1 MINREPLRSTEFDV
15 DLLGDGDIIVEELC
29 RRLGSDW
36 CEEGMPITMN
46 QVLYEEL
53 LTPPASLQDEPCTS
67 EEVSSTN
74 NDNHNLTVSP
84 GANDNGAKES
94 DHVAKEA
101 SEKDNESSIYDAV
114 KIPEESK
121 CENSD
126 VPRPQSD
133 CTERLDTE
141 NQNLEIDANN
151 ISCNGELVNGKFHEV
166 CEASEKFTG
175 VQEKGLQT
183 AHYQN
188 LASLCPG
195 YFK

>member
-1 MINREPLRSTEFDV
+1 MRSTEFDV
-15 DLLGDGDIIVEELC
+15 ELLGDGDIIVEELC

-53 LTPPASLQDEPCTS
+53 LTPPASLQDEPFTS
-67 EEVSSTN
+67 ENVTSTN
-74 NDNHNLTVSP
+74 NDNRNLTVSQ
-84 GANDNGAKES
+84 GAEDN
-94 DHVAKEA
+94 VAKETNRVTIEA
-101 SEKDNESSIYDAV
+101 LEKNNESSIYDAL
-114 KIPEESK
+114 EENECKS
-121 CENSD
+121 SD
-126 VPRPQSD
+126 ITRAQSGS
-133 CTERLDTE
+133 TERLDTE
-141 NQNLEIDANN
+141 NQNLEIGANG

-175 VQEKGLQT
+175 VEGKGLQT
-183 AHYQN
+183 AHCQN